1 MCNRLMEKGSPIDTV
16 SRFIICH
23 FHPDKIILFSQK
35 KDLSGNVTSFKL
47 CIVSPTDNKGEI
59 ERSVYLQADC
69 EIPFDLLIYTREEW
83 EQLADE
89 VGSFAWKLDRTGL
102 VIYE

>member
-1 MCNRLMEKGSPIDTV
+1 MEKGSPIDAV
-16 SRFIICH
+16 SCFIISH

-47 CIVSPTDNKGEI
+47 CIVSPTDNKEEI
-59 ERSVYLQADC
+59 ERSVYLDADC
-69 EIPFDLLIYTREEW
+69 EIPFDLLVYTRSEW
-83 EQLADE
+83 EQLIGE
-89 VGSFAWKLDRTGL
+89 LGSFAWKLNRTGL